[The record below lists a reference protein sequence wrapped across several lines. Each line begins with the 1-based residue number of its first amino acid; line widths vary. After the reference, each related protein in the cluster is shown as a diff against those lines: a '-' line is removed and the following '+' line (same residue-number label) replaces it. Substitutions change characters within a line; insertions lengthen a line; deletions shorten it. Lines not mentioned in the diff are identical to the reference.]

1 MLAGM
6 AVRLPD
12 RTHRPVPR
20 PQRVPRRVTA
30 ARGAPVWTALAYRTH
45 EHTGHTP
52 SQPQEDGHERAGSQ
66 GAREDRPFGPRV
78 NPGVGRQ
85 MSGASGRPD
94 LRALLWPRTVALIG
108 ASPDRESL
116 RGRIMRVMA
125 GHAFEGALYPVTR
138 SHAEVMGHK
147 AYASVADLPAVPD
160 LAVLIIPAPHVP
172 AELERCGRAGV
183 RAAVVLSSGFAEA
196 AGGDGAALQEE
207 MRAVASRYGMAVMGP
222 NSEGFAN
229 MPAALCPTFSPAVEP
244 GDRPLLPPGSMRRQL
259 AVIAQ
264 SGGIGFS
271 FFDHG
276 RAKELAFRYVVTTG
290 NEACLETLDVADFIL
305 DEGKTSALLMLLED
319 VKSAGTFR
327 RVAEK
332 ALKAGVPIV
341 VNKIGQ
347 SQAGARAAASHTA
360 ALAGSSDAYRAMF
373 RRYGLIEGSDTGEM
387 IDIAT
392 GFVAFGD
399 RLPMGRRVG
408 IATASGGGGGWMAD
422 ACAAAGLEVPELDAA
437 TRARID
443 VHLPAY
449 GTSQNPVDATAQAV
463 HKIGY
468 AGLAE
473 LVAASPVID
482 SVIVVMTARNP
493 ANLERQREG
502 LARLAAATA
511 KPILPWTYTLP
522 APASVA
528 VLSEAGYPLFTDIRN
543 CARTVRAMADYREIR
558 ERFLRPIEVR
568 RTERPSASPETEV
581 REALAACTDR
591 VLCEWQAR
599 PLLAAY
605 GIGAGTAGILVQ
617 DAEAAVE
624 AARQF
629 AGAVALKVQSP
640 DLVHKTEAG
649 AVALAL
655 ASDEAVRAA
664 FGRVLGNARRYA
676 PGSRI
681 LGVLVQPMAPP
692 GREVI
697 LGIKHDTTFGP
708 MLMAGLGGV
717 NAEAFKDVVLAPL
730 PLGEADARDMLTC
743 LKGATLLGAFRGRP
757 SADVDALVAA
767 MTRLAQFAQDHAGSI
782 SEIDINPVVVHDA
795 GEGISVVDALV
806 VRRG

>member
-1 MLAGM
+1 MTSAG
-6 AVRLPD
+6 R
-12 RTHRPVPR
+12 H
-20 PQRVPRRVTA
+20 
-30 ARGAPVWTALAYRTH
+30 
-45 EHTGHTP
+45 
-52 SQPQEDGHERAGSQ
+52 
-66 GAREDRPFGPRV
+66 
-78 NPGVGRQ
+78 
-85 MSGASGRPD
+85 PD

-108 ASPDRESL
+108 ASPDGESL

-125 GHAFEGALYPVTR
+125 GHPFEGALYPVTR
-138 SHAEVMGHK
+138 SHAEVRGLE

-172 AELERCGRAGV
+172 AELERCGRIGV

-196 AGGDGAALQEE
+196 AGEDGAALQQE
-207 MRAVASRYGMAVMGP
+207 MRAVARRYGMAVMGP

-229 MPAALCPTFSPAVEP
+229 TASALCPTFSPAVEP
-244 GDRPLLPPGSMRRQL
+244 GDRPLLPAGPARRQL

-276 RAKELAFRYVVTTG
+276 RAKELAFRYIVTTG
-290 NEACLETLDVADFIL
+290 NEACLETLDFADFML
-305 DEGKTSALLMLLED
+305 DEGKIAALLMLLED
-319 VKSAGTFR
+319 VKNPDTFR

-332 ALKAGVPIV
+332 ALRAGVPII

-347 SQAGARAAASHTA
+347 SEAGARAAASHTA
-360 ALAGSSDAYRAMF
+360 ALAGSIDAYRAMF
-373 RRYGLIEGSDTGEM
+373 RRYGLIEGGDTGEM
-387 IDIAT
+387 IDIAS

-399 RLPMGRRVG
+399 RLPAGRRVG

-473 LVAASPVID
+473 LIVASPAID
-482 SVIVVMTARNP
+482 GVIVVLTARNP
-493 ANLERQREG
+493 ANLERQREE
-502 LARLAAATA
+502 LARLAAATD
-511 KPILPWTYTLP
+511 KPILTWTYTLP

-528 VLSEAGYPLFTDIRN
+528 VLSDAGYPLFTDIRN
-543 CARTVRAMADYREIR
+543 CARTMRAMADYRALR

-568 RTERPSASPETEV
+568 PSYIPAASAKTRV
-581 REALAACTDR
+581 RDALAACTDR

-605 GIGAGTAGILVQ
+605 GIGAGAAGVLVQ
-617 DAEAAVE
+617 DADAAVDV
-624 AARQF
+624 ARDLG
-629 AGAVALKVQSP
+629 GAVVLKVQSP
-640 DLVHKTEAG
+640 DLAHKTEAG
-649 AVALAL
+649 AVALGL
-655 ASDEAVRAA
+655 LSGDSVRAA
-664 FGRVLGNARRYA
+664 FGRVLDNARCYA
-676 PGSRI
+676 LDARI
-681 LGVLVQPMAPP
+681 LGVLVQPMVPP

-697 LGIKHDTTFGP
+697 LGIKRDTTFGP

-730 PLGEADARDMLTC
+730 PLSEADARDMLAS
-743 LKGATLLGAFRGRP
+743 LKGATLLGALRGGP
-757 SADVDALVAA
+757 AADVDALVAA
-767 MTRLAQFAQDHAGSI
+767 MARLAQFAQDHAANI
-782 SEIDINPVVVHDA
+782 SEIDINPIVVHDA
-795 GEGISVVDALV
+795 GQGVSLVDALV
-806 VRRG
+806 VRHN